1 MQICTCLL
9 FAISLFQHCY
19 GYRHPG
25 DYLEMMRDFE
35 LVKRKVSMET
45 DVITVRLPVPLKVGA
60 LYITCVVY
68 GNLKIVKVKNDSWP
82 YS

>member
-1 MQICTCLL
+1 
-9 FAISLFQHCY
+9 
-19 GYRHPG
+19 
-25 DYLEMMRDFE
+25 MMRDFE